1 MAESSSLSPSKE
13 DLIQLIKRFGAYLTI
28 KMSNLF
34 SISFHNLDFN
44 CPSHYK
50 PNAMMCSSPQLFLA
64 TVACSIAKNSFPLY
78 DVLLLIFGNF
88 SFVLECRRKICSV
101 FQPVIFGVLTLFYC
115 YQDSRSVG
123 AIAGLALAIVFTW
136 RLVRSPGGPQRRQ
149 PKRQAPTT
157 STSVPST
164 ESNATLIPSGVS
176 SPPEDLRAQNVVDE
190 FFQPVTCRLL
200 GVVLEESSPEEIQA
214 HQATVRSSVLEVLLE
229 ITKFCDLYLMER
241 VLDDE
246 KKDPSSFGKCG
257 GFHIRWFGQRQGVYA
272 DADFEEGELVLKDP
286 ILVGMQHSSNKFDC
300 LVCSSC
306 FRFVGS
312 IELQIGR
319 KLYFQ
324 SIGVSA
330 NGGCDGETFSRIS
343 KDCYDASLSHMR
355 THENLENCASSSSS
369 KDDIPVPKKVVDSLM
384 NGGLVLPHSTEFPLP
399 SAISCPGGCKE
410 AYYCSKLCAEA
421 DWKLSHS
428 LLCTGERSKS
438 LSREALSKFIQ
449 HANGTNDIFL
459 LAAKV
464 ICFTILRYRKLK
476 ADYLKEQEK
485 CPSANALDCSDLS
498 LLLEAWKP
506 ISFGHK
512 RRWWDCIALPDDV
525 DSSDEAS
532 FRMEIRELANT
543 KVFSLEIYGHIIGM
557 FELNNLDLVVASPVE
572 DYFLYIDDLPEPKKK
587 EAEII
592 TRPILDALGDDYS
605 VCCEGT
611 AFFPLQSCMNHSC
624 CPNAKAFKREKDRD
638 GQATIIAL
646 RPIRKGEEVT
656 ISYIDE
662 DLPYEERQASLA
674 DYGFKCKCFKCLE
687 EQP

>member
-1 MAESSSLSPSKE
+1 MAATL
-13 DLIQLIKRFGAYLTI
+13 
-28 KMSNLF
+28 
-34 SISFHNLDFN
+34 
-44 CPSHYK
+44 CPIEEKWS
-50 PNAMMCSSPQLFLA
+50 
-64 TVACSIAKNSFPLY
+64 
-78 DVLLLIFGNF
+78 
-88 SFVLECRRKICSV
+88 
-101 FQPVIFGVLTLFYC
+101 
-115 YQDSRSVG
+115 G
-123 AIAGLALAIVFTW
+123 AIASLLRPPPPLQVQEYFDQLLFD
-136 RLVRSPGGPQRRQ
+136 R
-149 PKRQAPTT
+149 
-157 STSVPST
+157 
-164 ESNATLIPSGVS
+164 NCS
-176 SPPEDLRAQNVVDE
+176 SIKVKQEND
-190 FFQPVTCRLL
+190 
-200 GVVLEESSPEEIQA
+200 
-214 HQATVRSSVLEVLLE
+214 
-229 ITKFCDLYLMER
+229 
-241 VLDDE
+241 
-246 KKDPSSFGKCG
+246 FGK
-257 GFHIRWFGQRQGVYA
+257 GVYA
-272 DADFEEGELVLKDP
+272 DGDFEEGELILKDP

-300 LVCSSC
+300 LVCSFC
-306 FRFVGS
+306 FRFIGS

-330 NGGCDGETFSRIS
+330 NGGCDGETFSAVS
-343 KDCYDASLSHMR
+343 KDCYDAGFSHMEEDSHLR

-369 KDDIPVPKKVVDSLM
+369 KDNIPVPKEVVDSLM
-384 NGGLVLPHSTEFPLP
+384 NGGLVLPYSTEFPLP

-410 AYYCSKLCAEA
+410 AFYCSKSCAED

-459 LAAKV
+459 LAAKA
-464 ICFTILRYRKLK
+464 ICFTISRYRKLK
-476 ADYLKEQEK
+476 EDYLKEQEK
-485 CPSANALDCSDLS
+485 CPSANALDRSDLS

-512 RRWWDCIALPDDV
+512 GRWWDCIALPDDV

-543 KVFSLEIYGHIIGM
+543 SLQLLKAAIFDKECEPLFSLEIYGHIIGM
-557 FELNNLDLVVASPVE
+557 FELNNLDLIVASPVE
-572 DYFLYIDDLPEPKKK
+572 DYFLYIDDLPELKKK

-624 CPNAKAFKREKDRD
+624 CPNAKAFKREKDKD

-646 RPIRKGEEVT
+646 RPIGKGEEVT

-662 DLPYEERQASLA
+662 DLTYEERQASLV
-674 DYGFKCKCFKCLE
+674 DYGFECKCSKCLE